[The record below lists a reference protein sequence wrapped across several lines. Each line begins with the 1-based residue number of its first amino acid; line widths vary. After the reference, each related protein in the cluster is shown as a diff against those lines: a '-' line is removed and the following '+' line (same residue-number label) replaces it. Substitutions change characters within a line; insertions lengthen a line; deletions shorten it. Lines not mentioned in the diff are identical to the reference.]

1 MKPIHCYI
9 ARLSL
14 QLSLLDFCK
23 LFGLAPAEVRRWED
37 YAEKTCGP
45 MGTYGRIVY
54 ETLLV
59 ILRSLKIDQV
69 VVLLLDAKG
78 DQMMC
83 ARLLFRLEAKAVNA
97 LAPRDKKA
105 TRART
110 FPRARRPE
118 AAVNVRSTR
127 VATPAKA
134 RKLLS
139 ARLDAVGSSSRDK

>member
-69 VVLLLDAKG
+69 VVLLLG
-78 DQMMC
+78 
-83 ARLLFRLEAKAVNA
+83 LGWGGGGFL
-97 LAPRDKKA
+97 
-105 TRART
+105 
-110 FPRARRPE
+110 RRGVCVWCGE
-118 AAVNVRSTR
+118 
-127 VATPAKA
+127 
-134 RKLLS
+134 
-139 ARLDAVGSSSRDK
+139 G